1 MRRVYRSI
9 ALVALGGLTGC
20 ASVSNPF
27 AKTNDFD
34 RTFITAAQTW
44 DVNKDGSVSCDEWNG
59 YVATLVRESDGNGD
73 GNLDA
78 TEFATMARTDRLF
91 EVANMAY
98 YDANGDGKTNA
109 AEIAAKKNAAFAIL
123 DKNSDCQ
130 IDRNETVQVYN
141 VDKPKDKEVDQTI
154 PGKR

>member
-1 MRRVYRSI
+1 M
-9 ALVALGGLTGC
+9 ALVALGGLAGC
-20 ASVSNPF
+20 ASASNPF

-34 RTFITAAQTW
+34 RTFISAAQTW

-59 YVATLVRESDGNGD
+59 YIATLVREADANGD
-73 GNLDA
+73 TILDA
-78 TEFATMARTDRLF
+78 TEFANMARTDRLF

-109 AEIAAKKNAAFAIL
+109 AEITGKKNVAFALL
-123 DKNSDCQ
+123 DKNGDCQ

-141 VDKPKDKEVDQTI
+141 VDKPKEKEVNQTI
-154 PGKR
+154 PGQR